1 MFIGQCNKPATATGS
16 DSKVVKKNI
25 QTSRLLLWNDRLLL
39 LGLMIKHFTWMY
51 LKITVLNQN
60 KTFLLTAWISKKK
73 LNKKILTHTSTF
85 IRSSTEYKKSKRLT
99 VHLKR

>member
-39 LGLMIKHFTWMY
+39 LGLMIKHFTWIS
-51 LKITVLNQN
+51 LKRTVLNRN

-73 LNKKILTHTSTF
+73 KKFSLTLQLLHIPQLNT
-85 IRSSTEYKKSKRLT
+85 KRAND
-99 VHLKR
+99 

>member
-39 LGLMIKHFTWMY
+39 LGLMIKHFTWIY

-60 KTFLLTAWISKKK
+60 KTFLLTAWISKK
-73 LNKKILTHTSTF
+73 ILTHTSTF
-85 IRSSTEYKKSKRLT
+85 TRSSTEYKKSKRLT